1 MDWIVNIINV
11 FIYIGAFSMLCLN
24 LWIWRRCGILSY
36 RHLVGAVAV
45 ITLGVAVFL
54 IEFDQRA
61 VAEFVIAAFIAIWVV
76 GVGLFVF
83 DRLHGRAVKR
93 ETESIDRY
101 RTRLDKVSRWTIAI
115 MSIVIVTN
123 VIYDMLL
130 HSTGT
135 RIDLALTDTAGFV
148 LALYWLEKARPQIRV
163 AYNPSR
169 PTAVWPFD

>member
-1 MDWIVNIINV
+1 M
-11 FIYIGAFSMLCLN
+11 
-24 LWIWRRCGILSY
+24 LSY
-36 RHLVGAVAV
+36 RHLVGPVAV

-54 IEFDQRA
+54 IEFGNRA
-61 VAEFVIAAFIAIWVV
+61 AAEFVTAAFVAIWVG

-83 DRLHGRAVKR
+83 DKLHNRAVKK
-93 ETESIDRY
+93 ETEGTDRY

-115 MSIVIVTN
+115 MSIVLVTN

-135 RIDLALTDTAGFV
+135 RIDLALTDAAGFV
-148 LALYWLEKARPQIRV
+148 LALYWLEKARLQMRV

-169 PTAVWPFD
+169 PAAVWPFD